1 MFLGM
6 YVFEYVCMFLS
17 MYVLSMYV
25 CVSMYVLSMYVCVS
39 MYVFE
44 YVRMFV

>member
-1 MFLGM
+1 MF
-6 YVFEYVCMFLS
+6 
-17 MYVLSMYV
+17 LSMYV